1 MINADIMTAIVT
13 PFSEDGSINFDGL
26 EKLTN
31 HLIDTGSRGFV
42 IGGTTG
48 ETPTLSHDE
57 KIELYTRFAQIVN
70 GRGTIIAGTGSNNTA
85 ESAQLTAEVGH
96 IPGIDY
102 ALVVVPY
109 YNKPNQ
115 RGMVA
120 HFTAVAEQSPIP
132 LIMYNIPGRTGVTM
146 ANETVVEL
154 SHNSNIA
161 GVKQCTSLDDLEYL
175 VQNTPDDFNV
185 YTGEDA
191 QALSAK
197 TVGANG
203 VISVAA
209 HIYGREMRRMYDAIE
224 SGDVTT
230 AGNLMRFLSP
240 KIQALFMYPSPSCVK
255 AILNVQGFGAGDCRL
270 PILSLND
277 DEKAILAQRLG
288 VSDLADIPVDGTEM
302 ARS

>member
-1 MINADIMTAIVT
+1 M
-13 PFSEDGSINFDGL
+13 
-26 EKLTN
+26 
-31 HLIDTGSRGFV
+31 
-42 IGGTTG
+42 
-48 ETPTLSHDE
+48 
-57 KIELYTRFAQIVN
+57 YTRFAQIVN

-85 ESAQLTAEVGH
+85 ETAQLTAEVGH

-240 KIQALFMYPSPSCVK
+240 KFKHCSCTHLHHV
-255 AILNVQGFGAGDCRL
+255 
-270 PILSLND
+270 
-277 DEKAILAQRLG
+277 
-288 VSDLADIPVDGTEM
+288 
-302 ARS
+302 